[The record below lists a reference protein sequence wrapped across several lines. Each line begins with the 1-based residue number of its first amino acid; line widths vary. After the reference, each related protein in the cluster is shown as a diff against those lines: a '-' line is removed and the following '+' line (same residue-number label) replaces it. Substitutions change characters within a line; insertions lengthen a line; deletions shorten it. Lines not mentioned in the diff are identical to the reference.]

1 MTLRS
6 RVQSAFT
13 ITELLVVVAVVS
25 LLIAVGTPA
34 VISSLRSIN
43 RSLADTQ
50 LRVAIVGARDAA
62 IRNAGR
68 GDAMAVFT
76 FEPGQRTQVYI
87 CLYAGT
93 IVDERVPGSTELV
106 SRDIFVPDPLSE
118 PIAMPNGWS
127 VRGYVPAFTM
137 ADPDVDQA
145 WYETTYSS
153 TANFTRGNWVFPE
166 TGFFD
171 RAEGDAGDD
180 RQSFAIRFRSGTGQI
195 ATERQD
201 GALVLLPP
209 QPTAAADFRESA
221 PFNLIDDNALDALD
235 QRRFVVRALSTTDL
249 TDIQRRA
256 LLGNESTDTAL
267 VRPITQIALY
277 RESELAGALGVRLDR
292 ETRSLYRADSSDP
305 RPVLVNNV
313 DTQEVNDWMIG
324 RPEQIGDPADD
335 TDERATRVF
344 TLEVISGSLRELA
357 R

>member
-13 ITELLVVVAVVS
+13 ITELLVVVAVVA

-76 FEPGQRTQVYI
+76 FEPGQRTQVYV

-93 IVDERVPGSTELV
+93 LQDVDADNQAIQ
-106 SRDIFVPDPLSE
+106 RDIFVPDVLSE
-118 PIAMPNGWS
+118 PISLPNGWS
-127 VRGYVPAFTM
+127 VRGYVPPFRL
-137 ADPDVDQA
+137 ADA
-145 WYETTYSS
+145 SAREWYNQTYDDSGD
-153 TANFTRGNWVFPE
+153 FTRGNWVFPE

-171 RAEGDAGDD
+171 AAEGDEGDK

-201 GALVLLPP
+201 EALILLPAEP
-209 QPTAAADFRESA
+209 VAGADFRDAA
-221 PFNLIDDNALDALD
+221 PFSENNALEALD
-235 QRRFVVRALSTTDL
+235 LRRFVVRVLSDPDL
-249 TDIQRRA
+249 AIGAQPANRQ
-256 LLGNESTDTAL
+256 LLGNESTDTVL

-292 ETRSLYRADSSDP
+292 ETRSLYEVDPSDP
-305 RPVLVNNV
+305 RPELVRNV
-313 DTQEVNDWMIG
+313 ETDEVNDWMIG
-324 RPEQIGDPADD
+324 RPEEGGNTDD
-335 TDERATRVF
+335 EEEERTTRVF